1 MEINKTAN
9 KLAIQYLIEIEELI
23 QSEVFSIGDEL
34 KEECFLIA
42 LQYSIHKLKK
52 AEHLYS
58 IDKLKKDETL
68 FKGAK

>member
-1 MEINKTAN
+1 MKINKTEN
-9 KLAIQYLIEIEELI
+9 KLAIHYLSEIEELI

-42 LQYSIHKLKK
+42 LK
-52 AEHLYS
+52 YS

-68 FKGAK
+68 FKGEK